1 MEYEISNEDV
11 QKYNEADDEKNI
23 TDMNDKLCNCI
34 RNDICQMIQ
43 PILYMRKVPD
53 DSVIKTKEDLQMLHT
68 SPIIGTAEVM
78 LNSVTSRLSEDGF
91 KESLGS
97 SACSSLGFN
106 QIDITVNE
114 LTNYIIQ
121 NIMISFCSML
131 DNAGETF
138 KAMVLNTRIK
148 AIVNEEL
155 NSDEMPSIST
165 LLYRFLSRTGENS
178 YTNTFDPS
186 NNNIKCEKDM
196 QIAFNNLMEYNSH
209 VANQLNQLIY
219 YKLCKACDKAI
230 SEILLGTRVSP
241 NCKYIVDAGMKYFNL
256 SYKDYNQNKY
266 EVYYRLN
273 TTLVD
278 MIDKFMCAVV
288 VHMNDIVV
296 NKMAYITYS
305 YMYEIISR
313 ENFKD
318 ISREN
323 FQKLRE
329 KNKDNYKASRVYE
342 IPVDD
347 EVPVHD
353 CDPFS
358 QDF

>member
-11 QKYNEADDEKNI
+11 QKYNEADEKEIMAN
-23 TDMNDKLCNCI
+23 MNDKLCNCI
-34 RNDICQMIQ
+34 RDDIGHMIQ

-68 SPIIGTAEVM
+68 SPIIGTAEIM
-78 LNSVTSRLSEDGF
+78 LNTVTSRLSEDGF
-91 KESLGS
+91 KESLGT
-97 SACSSLGFN
+97 SASSLGFN
-106 QIDITVNE
+106 QTVITVNE
-114 LTNYIIQ
+114 FTNYIIQ
-121 NIMISFCSML
+121 NVMISFCAML

-155 NSDEMPSIST
+155 NSDEMTSINT
-165 LLYRFLSRTGENS
+165 LVYRFLSRTGENS
-178 YTNTFDPS
+178 YANTFDPS
-186 NNNIKCEKDM
+186 NDSIKSEKDM
-196 QIAFNNLMEYNSH
+196 QIAFDNLIQYNSYI
-209 VANQLNQLIY
+209 ANQLNQLIY

-278 MIDKFMCAVV
+278 MLDKFMCAVV
-288 VHMNDIVV
+288 VPMNDLVV
-296 NKMAYITYS
+296 HKMSYITYS
-305 YMYEIISR
+305 YMYEIIY
-313 ENFKD
+313 
-318 ISREN
+318 REN
-323 FQKLRE
+323 FQKIRE
-329 KNKDNYKASRVYE
+329 QNRENYRASRVYD
-342 IPVDD
+342 IPAEDS
-347 EVPVHD
+347 
-353 CDPFS
+353 DPFG

>member
-11 QKYNEADDEKNI
+11 QKYNEADDEKMVA
-23 TDMNDKLCNCI
+23 DMNDKLCNCI
-34 RNDICQMIQ
+34 RNDIGQMIQ
-43 PILYMRKVPD
+43 PILYMRKVPE

-78 LNSVTSRLSEDGF
+78 LNTVTSRLSEDGF

-97 SACSSLGFN
+97 NACRSLGFN

-114 LTNYIIQ
+114 FTNYIIQ
-121 NIMISFCSML
+121 NVMISFCSML

-148 AIVNEEL
+148 SIVNEEL
-155 NSDEMPSIST
+155 NSSNEMSSIS
-165 LLYRFLSRTGENS
+165 LLLNRFLSRTGENS
-178 YTNTFDPS
+178 YANTFDPS
-186 NNNIKCEKDM
+186 NENIKCEKDM
-196 QIAFNNLMEYNSH
+196 QIAFNNLIEYNSH
-209 VANQLNQLIY
+209 IANQLNQLIY

-278 MIDKFMCAVV
+278 MLDKFMCAVV
-288 VHMNDIVV
+288 VPMNDLVV

-313 ENFKD
+313 ENF
-318 ISREN
+318 
-323 FQKLRE
+323 QKLRE
-329 KNKDNYKASRVYE
+329 KNKENYKASRVYE

-347 EVPVHD
+347 EIPVHD
-353 CDPFS
+353 CDPFD